1 MMIVGFM
8 MSARSYLL
16 LIYTSKSLDYS
27 AGTAFYL
34 GIYIHVS

>member
-8 MSARSYLL
+8 MSAGSYLL
-16 LIYTSKSLDYS
+16 LIYKSLDYS

-34 GIYIHVS
+34 GIYVHVT